1 MGTKT
6 VGRKGREG
14 DKKKNE
20 VHSSKDMTPCANSSA
35 VSIGEGL
42 TLSNEHEEK
51 NTKRHKAN
59 GYDFE
64 LSATE
69 TEDVSLGGDI
79 DLSNH
84 EIEKNRKKKKKRK
97 LEQINAES
105 YVVSQTVRKPN
116 KAGDTGGE
124 VSESKEDL
132 KEAFTGVG
140 EKMSLQ
146 KDAKIDLESN
156 YESGVLK
163 DRKNKH
169 KKKKSK
175 DKNENGSDHLDEII
189 TDYVESPR
197 KERKKK
203 QQQQHHNV
211 DLEAKSPK
219 VMAET
224 PGNESN
230 AIEENGGN
238 IDSAEDENLDAHA
251 LYAEDGRKDEKKRKK
266 RKREKDVRDTGVMID
281 ESDRKDVGNESELDG
296 NIMKNVEPS
305 RKESKKK
312 KKHNV
317 YLEAA
322 SRERMDGKLGN
333 QNNQMGENEG
343 NEYSIENKA
352 GGGKI
357 EGHNVKKVKKK
368 KVKSVENGLE
378 GKGSEREL
386 RISKGV
392 EATNPSERSTPK
404 GTSKRVSFSEQVE
417 VFPLSDGPSGETV
430 QKEKLVQGKRF
441 SREEDEMVK
450 EAVLNYISAHGLGEE
465 GLKMVLNCKKYPEL
479 KNCWKEIGAALP
491 WRPFVSVYYRA
502 HILFERD
509 KKRSWTAEECELV
522 LKFHEKYGSD
532 WKTLAEALGKHRIHV
547 KDTWRRIKVANRKRG
562 RWSQEEYQ
570 TLFDLV
576 NMDLR
581 MKAREETRSSK
592 HGMLR
597 DNICWTAI
605 SDKLGTRTTPM
616 CCMKW
621 YHQLTSPMVAEGEWL
636 DVDDY
641 QLVIALYD
649 LDACCMEDVDWDN
662 LLEHRS
668 GDVCRKRWNQ
678 MVKHLGEHGNKSF
691 AEQVEVLVERYCPDV
706 LEAREA
712 YNSKPVIR

>member
-1 MGTKT
+1 
-6 VGRKGREG
+6 
-14 DKKKNE
+14 
-20 VHSSKDMTPCANSSA
+20 
-35 VSIGEGL
+35 
-42 TLSNEHEEK
+42 
-51 NTKRHKAN
+51 
-59 GYDFE
+59 
-64 LSATE
+64 
-69 TEDVSLGGDI
+69 
-79 DLSNH
+79 
-84 EIEKNRKKKKKRK
+84 
-97 LEQINAES
+97 
-105 YVVSQTVRKPN
+105 
-116 KAGDTGGE
+116 
-124 VSESKEDL
+124 
-132 KEAFTGVG
+132 
-140 EKMSLQ
+140 
-146 KDAKIDLESN
+146 
-156 YESGVLK
+156 
-163 DRKNKH
+163 
-169 KKKKSK
+169 
-175 DKNENGSDHLDEII
+175 
-189 TDYVESPR
+189 
-197 KERKKK
+197 
-203 QQQQHHNV
+203 
-211 DLEAKSPK
+211 
-219 VMAET
+219 MAET

-266 RKREKDVRDTGVMID
+266 RKREKDVGDTGVMID

-322 SRERMDGKLGN
+322 SRERMDGKLG
-333 QNNQMGENEG
+333 
-343 NEYSIENKA
+343 
-352 GGGKI
+352 
-357 EGHNVKKVKKK
+357 HNVKKVKKK

-404 GTSKRVSFSEQVE
+404 GTSKR
-417 VFPLSDGPSGETV
+417 
-430 QKEKLVQGKRF
+430 GKRF